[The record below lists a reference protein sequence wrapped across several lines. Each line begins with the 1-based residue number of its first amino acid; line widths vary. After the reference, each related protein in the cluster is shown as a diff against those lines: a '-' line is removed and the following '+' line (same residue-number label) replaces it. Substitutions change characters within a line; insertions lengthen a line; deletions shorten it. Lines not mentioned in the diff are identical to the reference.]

1 MITTD
6 VMRPKKRNTHYVNNS
21 DFLDAL
27 VEYKKACKEA
37 EESGNPRPRIPQ
49 YIGECFLKIA
59 TRFCYR
65 PNFAN
70 YCVDDSTEALTQ
82 RGWLKYTEIQLT
94 DKILSYNQETET
106 LTWSNIL
113 DIFINESYSG
123 KMHHLTN
130 QGLDM
135 FVSPGHRV
143 LTKDKGLIPVEEL
156 TTTDKI
162 ILTGE
167 PENSVTTEI
176 YSDAFV
182 ELVGWVITEGYIEF
196 RPYAINISLAQ
207 NEGHKA
213 DRIRNC
219 LKELNLPH
227 KEYSKPEK
235 TKLVTWAIKNHPL
248 CGEIVGVAPEKVLS
262 NEFILSLT
270 QRQRLLLI
278 DTMVNADGT
287 TKADGSRNYY
297 QKCEKHTDQFT
308 FLCALSGLTATKT
321 FIDNF
326 ISFGKPTSYYNIRIY
341 ITPKKHCTSYST
353 DFHGGFVPAKRAG
366 TLDVNYKKNYPNV
379 PTQDYE
385 GIIWCPTTEYGS
397 FMCRRNG
404 RVFLTGNSYKQDLI
418 SDAVENMSRYI
429 LNFNPEKT
437 TNPFAYFTQ
446 ITYYAFLRRIKIE
459 KKESEKKAM
468 IIEKLNFSDVMF
480 DDSEGGDNYSDYNSI
495 KDNVYSR
502 TRY

>member
-37 EESGNPRPRIPQ
+37 EENGTPRPQIPQ

-82 RGWLKYTEIQLT
+82 RGWLKYNEIQLN

-143 LTKDKGLIPVEEL
+143 LTKDKGLIPVEDL
-156 TTTDKI
+156 
-162 ILTGE
+162 
-167 PENSVTTEI
+167 
-176 YSDAFV
+176 
-182 ELVGWVITEGYIEF
+182 TEGDDILLNVNEAV
-196 RPYAINISLAQ
+196 PYSGCNVS
-207 NEGHKA
+207 
-213 DRIRNC
+213 
-219 LKELNLPH
+219 
-227 KEYSKPEK
+227 
-235 TKLVTWAIKNHPL
+235 
-248 CGEIVGVAPEKVLS
+248 IV
-262 NEFILSLT
+262 
-270 QRQRLLLI
+270 
-278 DTMVNADGT
+278 
-287 TKADGSRNYY
+287 
-297 QKCEKHTDQFT
+297 
-308 FLCALSGLTATKT
+308 
-321 FIDNF
+321 
-326 ISFGKPTSYYNIRIY
+326 
-341 ITPKKHCTSYST
+341 
-353 DFHGGFVPAKRAG
+353 
-366 TLDVNYKKNYPNV
+366 
-379 PTQDYE
+379 DYE

-480 DDSEGGDNYSDYNSI
+480 DDSDGSDNYSDYNSI